1 MEGLVK
7 IGDELVGAVDGQ
19 IVLDEVVRPNAQIID
34 LLHYDIGDRGR
45 RRDLDH
51 HPERDLPVE
60 LDPLFLQLL
69 FDLLEEQ
76 LDLADFLDF
85 GDHGNQDAD
94 VFKHAGPEDGSELD
108 LEKVPMPQ
116 GEANGPQ
123 PERGVRVLFN
133 LYPA

>member
-1 MEGLVK
+1 MEGLVE
-7 IGDELVGAVDGQ
+7 IGDELIGAVDGQ
-19 IVLDEVVRPNAQIID
+19 IVLDEVVRPDAQIID
-34 LLHYDIGDRGR
+34 FLHQDIGNRGR

-85 GDHGNQDAD
+85 GDHRN
-94 VFKHAGPEDGSELD
+94 
-108 LEKVPMPQ
+108 
-116 GEANGPQ
+116 
-123 PERGVRVLFN
+123 
-133 LYPA
+133 